1 VQNSVGEQSHGQKAS
16 AIVGED
22 VSRYLQDFMTDE
34 MMHGHLVG
42 RKGGRRELNT
52 PVLVVDF
59 DALERNIL
67 RMAQWA
73 TKRGLVLRPHVKTH
87 KSAEIARLQQK
98 AGAIGF
104 CCAKLGE
111 AEALVDNGISDGLL
125 LTSPVTSAPAVRRL
139 IELNRR
145 TNGLMCVVDNPD
157 NVKALG
163 EAALSSRKSLQVLID
178 VDPGIHR
185 TGVISAEAA
194 VRLFH
199 EISSQDALVYKGV
212 QFYCGREQHFEEYA
226 ARRAAIQQKTEY
238 LQAVI
243 KALKQAGGAPP
254 IVTGGGT
261 GTHRID
267 AELGILTELQ
277 VGSYIFMDSQYAAC
291 DITDGKEPP
300 YEFALMVDARVISA
314 NSPGMRTIDAGYKA
328 LATDGGIPQVL
339 TGMPPETEYV
349 FMGDEHG
356 ALISTAEPA
365 PGIGERVVL
374 TAPHCDPTV
383 NLYDFY
389 HVVRGDTLVAIWRVD
404 ARGRSR

>member
-1 VQNSVGEQSHGQKAS
+1 
-16 AIVGED
+16 
-22 VSRYLQDFMTDE
+22 
-34 MMHGHLVG
+34 MHGHLIG
-42 RKGGRRELNT
+42 RNGGRRELNT
-52 PVLVVDF
+52 PVLVVDI
-59 DALERNIL
+59 DALERNIA

-73 TKRGLVLRPHVKTH
+73 TKQGVALRPHVKTH

-111 AEALVDNGISDGLL
+111 AEALADNGIIEGLL
-125 LTSPVTSAPAVRRL
+125 LTSPVVSAPAIRRL
-139 IELNRR
+139 TELNER
-145 TNGLMCVVDNPD
+145 TNGLMCVVDHPD
-157 NVKALG
+157 NVKALAK
-163 EAALSSRKSLQVLID
+163 AAQASGKPLRVLID
-178 VDPGIHR
+178 IDPGIHR
-185 TGVISAEAA
+185 TGVASPQAA
-194 VRLFH
+194 VHLFN
-199 EISSQDALVYKGV
+199 EIRSHASLVYGGA
-212 QFYCGREQHFEEYA
+212 QFYCGREQHIEAYA
-226 ARRAAIQQKTEY
+226 DRRAAIQQKTEY
-238 LQAVI
+238 LRTVI
-243 KALKQAGGAPP
+243 EALKQAGGAPP

-267 AELGILTELQ
+267 AELGTFTELQ

-328 LATDGGIPQVL
+328 LATDGGIPRVL
-339 TGMPPETEYV
+339 AGMPHETEYQ

-356 ALISTAEPA
+356 ALISSVEPA
-365 PGIGERVVL
+365 PDIAERIVL

-404 ARGRSR
+404 ARGCSG

>member
-1 VQNSVGEQSHGQKAS
+1 
-16 AIVGED
+16 
-22 VSRYLQDFMTDE
+22 MTDE
-34 MMHGHLVG
+34 MMHSHLVG
-42 RKGGRRELNT
+42 RSGGRREFNT
-52 PVLVVDF
+52 PVLVVDL
-59 DALERNIL
+59 DALERNIE

-73 TKRGLVLRPHVKTH
+73 AKHNLSLRPHIKTH
-87 KSAEIARLQQK
+87 KSTEIARLQQK

-111 AEALVDNGISDGLL
+111 AEALADNGITDSLL
-125 LTSPVTSAPAVRRL
+125 LTSPVTSDPAIQRL
-139 IELNRR
+139 IELNAR
-145 TNGLMCVVDNPD
+145 TNGLMCVVDHPQ

-163 EAALSSRKSLQVLID
+163 EAARASGKPLHVLID
-178 VDPGIHR
+178 IDPGIHR
-185 TGVISAEAA
+185 TGIISAEAA

-199 EISSQDALVYKGV
+199 EIASQPSLVYSGV
-212 QFYCGREQHFEEYA
+212 QFYCGREQHIEQFA
-226 ARRAAIQQKTEY
+226 DRRAAIQQKTEY
-238 LQAVI
+238 LLTVI
-243 KALKQAGGAPP
+243 EALKQAGGAPS

-267 AELGILTELQ
+267 AELGTLTELQ

-291 DITDGKEPP
+291 DITNQEDPP

-314 NSPGMRTIDAGYKA
+314 NSPGMRTVDAGYKA
-328 LATDGGIPQVL
+328 LATDGGLPHVL
-339 TGMPPETEYV
+339 AGMPPETEYI

-356 ALISTAEPA
+356 ALLSSAESA
-365 PGIGERVVL
+365 PGLGERVVL

-389 HVVRGDTLVAIWRVD
+389 HVVRGDTLVAIWHVD

>member
-1 VQNSVGEQSHGQKAS
+1 
-16 AIVGED
+16 
-22 VSRYLQDFMTDE
+22 
-34 MMHGHLVG
+34 MHSHLVG
-42 RKGGRRELNT
+42 RSGGRRELNT
-52 PVLVVDF
+52 PVLVVDL
-59 DALERNIL
+59 DALERNIE

-73 TKRGLVLRPHVKTH
+73 AKRNLSLRPHVKTH

-111 AEALVDNGISDGLL
+111 AEVLADNGITEGLL
-125 LTSPVTSAPAVRRL
+125 LTSPVTSDPAIRRL
-139 IELNRR
+139 LELNAR
-145 TNGLMCVVDNPD
+145 TSGLMCVVDHPQ

-163 EAALSSRKSLQVLID
+163 EAARASGKPLHVLID
-178 VDPGIHR
+178 IDPGIHR
-185 TGVISAEAA
+185 TGVTSAEAA

-199 EISSQDALVYKGV
+199 EIASQPSLVSSGV
-212 QFYCGREQHFEEYA
+212 QFYCGREQHIEQYA
-226 ARRAAIQQKTEY
+226 ERRAAIQQKTEY
-238 LQAVI
+238 LRTVAE
-243 KALKQAGGAPP
+243 ALKQAGGPPP

-267 AELGILTELQ
+267 AELGTLTELQ

-291 DITDGKEPP
+291 DITNQEEPS
-300 YEFALMVDARVISA
+300 YEFALMVDVRVISA
-314 NSPGMRTIDAGYKA
+314 NSPGMRTVDAGYKA
-328 LATDGGIPQVL
+328 LATDGGLPHVL
-339 TGMPPETEYV
+339 AGMPPEAEYI

-356 ALISTAEPA
+356 ALLSSAEPV
-365 PGIGERVVL
+365 PGLGERVVL
-374 TAPHCDPTV
+374 TASHCDPTV

>member
-1 VQNSVGEQSHGQKAS
+1 
-16 AIVGED
+16 
-22 VSRYLQDFMTDE
+22 MTDE
-34 MMHGHLVG
+34 MMHGHLIG
-42 RKGGRRELNT
+42 RDGGRRELNT
-52 PVLVVDF
+52 PVLVIDR
-59 DALERNIL
+59 DALDHNIE

-73 TKRGLVLRPHVKTH
+73 AKQGLVLRPHVKTH

-111 AEALVDNGISDGLL
+111 AEALADSGITDGLL
-125 LTSPVTSAPAVRRL
+125 LTSPVTSAPAIRRL
-139 IELNRR
+139 IELNNR
-145 TNGLMCVVDNPD
+145 TNGLMCVVDHPD

-163 EAALSSRKSLQVLID
+163 EAASASGKPLRVLID
-178 VDPGIHR
+178 IDPGIHR
-185 TGVISAEAA
+185 TGVTSPAAA
-194 VRLFH
+194 VDLFY
-199 EISSQDALVYKGV
+199 EIASQPSLVYSGV
-212 QFYCGREQHFEEYA
+212 QFYCGREQHIEQYA
-226 ARRAAIQQKTEY
+226 DRRAAIQLKTEY
-238 LQAVI
+238 LRTVLE
-243 KALKQAGGAPP
+243 ALKQAGGSPP
-254 IVTGGGT
+254 IITGGGT

-267 AELGILTELQ
+267 AELGTLTELQ

-291 DITDGKEPP
+291 DITDGKESPF
-300 YEFALMVDARVISA
+300 EFALMVDVRVISA

-328 LATDGGIPQVL
+328 LATDGGIPRVL
-339 TGMPPETEYV
+339 SGMPPETEYQ

-356 ALISTAEPA
+356 ALISTVEPA
-365 PGIGERVVL
+365 PGIGERIVL